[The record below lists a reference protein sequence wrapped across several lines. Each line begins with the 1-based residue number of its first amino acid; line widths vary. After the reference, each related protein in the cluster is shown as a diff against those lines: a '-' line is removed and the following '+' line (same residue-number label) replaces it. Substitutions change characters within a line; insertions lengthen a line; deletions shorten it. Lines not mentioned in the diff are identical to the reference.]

1 MNIMFIIDN
10 ELITPTLDQG
20 SILPGVTRMSVIELV
35 KEMGMKVT
43 ERKIAF
49 QEVID
54 AHKAGKLQECFGTGT
69 AAIISPVGQLTFK
82 GEDYVIND
90 SKIGPIAQ
98 KLYDTILNIQYSNGP
113 DEKGWNVHFPL

>member
-20 SILPGVTRMSVIELV
+20 SILPGVTRMSVLELA
-35 KEMGMKVT
+35 KEMGLKVT

-49 QEVID
+49 QEIIE
-54 AHKAGKLQECFGTGT
+54 AHKAGKLKECFGTGT
-69 AAIISPVGQLTFK
+69 AAIISPVGQLTYK

-90 SKIGPIAQ
+90 SKIGPVSQ
-98 KLYDTILNIQYSNGP
+98 KLYDTILNLQYSDKQ
-113 DEKGWNVHFPL
+113 DEKG